1 MHDSPDPNAAFSDR
15 ELIERARSGDRAAF
29 AQIYDR
35 YAKPLYRYIYFRVGD
50 ADLAEDLQSEV
61 FLRAFES
68 LDRYED
74 RGWPFSAWLYRIARD
89 RTIDMLRRRRFRQ
102 TVPLESW
109 SGACEGPDH
118 EVTARL
124 DYEELRRHLCSLT
137 DDQRQVIYLRFMAN
151 LSVQEVA
158 LRLGR
163 SEGAVKALQHRG
175 LQSLARRLSIC
186 ECV

>member
-1 MHDSPDPNAAFSDR
+1 MHVPPEDADLTLPDS
-15 ELIERARSGDRAAF
+15 ELIKRAQHGDQAAF

-35 YAKPLYRYIYFRVGD
+35 YAQPLYRYIYFRVGD
-50 ADLAEDLQSEV
+50 PDLAEDLQAEV

-74 RGWPFSAWLYRIARD
+74 RGWPLSAWLYRIARD
-89 RTIDMLRRRRFRQ
+89 RTVDVIRRSRLRQ

-118 EVTARL
+118 DVVMRL
-124 DYEELRRHLCSLT
+124 DCEELWRHLCDLT
-137 DDQRQVIYLRFMAN
+137 DDQRQVISLRFLAD
-151 LSVQEVA
+151 LSIQEVA
-158 LRLGR
+158 SRLGR

-175 LQSLARRLSIC
+175 LQSLARRLVSG
-186 ECV
+186 V

>member
-1 MHDSPDPNAAFSDR
+1 MHASTDPNAASSDR
-15 ELIERARSGDRAAF
+15 ELIERARNGDHAAF

-109 SGACEGPDH
+109 SGACEGPDR
-118 EVTARL
+118 EVAARL
-124 DYEELRRHLCSLT
+124 DCEELRRHLCNLT
-137 DDQRQVIYLRFMAN
+137 DDQRQVIYLRFMAD
-151 LSVQEVA
+151 LSVHEVA

-186 ECV
+186 ECI

>member
-1 MHDSPDPNAAFSDR
+1 MHAHSADINLSLSDS
-15 ELIERARSGDRAAF
+15 ELIKRAQDGDHAAF

-35 YAKPLYRYIYFRVGD
+35 YAQPLYRYIYFRIGD
-50 ADLAEDLQSEV
+50 PDLAEDLQAEV

-74 RGWPFSAWLYRIARD
+74 RGWPLSAWLYRIARD
-89 RTIDMLRRRRFRQ
+89 RTVDVIRRRRLRQ

-109 SGACEGPDH
+109 SGACDGPDR
-118 EVTARL
+118 EIDARL
-124 DYEELRRHLCSLT
+124 DCEELQRLLDDLT
-137 DDQRQVIYLRFMAN
+137 DDQRQVIYLRFLAD
-151 LSVQEVA
+151 LSIQEVA

-175 LQSLARRLSIC
+175 LQSLARRLVSGA
-186 ECV
+186 

>member
-1 MHDSPDPNAAFSDR
+1 MHASPVDASFPLSDS
-15 ELIERARSGDRAAF
+15 ELIKRAQDGDQAAF

-35 YAKPLYRYIYFRVGD
+35 YAQPLYRYIYCRVGD
-50 ADLAEDLQSEV
+50 PDLAEDVRADV

-74 RGWPFSAWLYRIARD
+74 RGWPLSAWLYRIARD
-89 RTIDMLRRRRFRQ
+89 RTVDVIRRRRLRQ

-109 SGACEGPDH
+109 SGACDGPDR
-118 EVTARL
+118 EIDVRL
-124 DYEELRRHLCSLT
+124 DCEEVRRLLHDLT
-137 DDQRQVIYLRFMAN
+137 DDQRQVIYLRFVAD
-151 LSVQEVA
+151 LSIQEVA

-175 LQSLARRLSIC
+175 LQSLARRIVSGA
-186 ECV
+186 

>member
-1 MHDSPDPNAAFSDR
+1 MHAPSADTEFSLSDS
-15 ELIERARSGDRAAF
+15 ELIKRAQGGDHAAF

-35 YAKPLYRYIYFRVGD
+35 YAQPLYRYIYFRVGD
-50 ADLAEDLQSEV
+50 HDLAEDLRAEV

-74 RGWPFSAWLYRIARD
+74 RGWPLSAWLYRIARD
-89 RTIDMLRRRRFRQ
+89 RTVDVIRRQRLRQ

-109 SGACEGPDH
+109 SGACEGPDR
-118 EVTARL
+118 EIDVRL
-124 DYEELRRHLCSLT
+124 DCEELRRLLDDLT

-151 LSVQEVA
+151 LSIQEVA

-175 LQSLARRLSIC
+175 LQSLARRFVL
-186 ECV
+186 

>member
-1 MHDSPDPNAAFSDR
+1 MHAHSADVNLSLSDS
-15 ELIERARSGDRAAF
+15 ELIKRAQNGDHAAF

-35 YAKPLYRYIYFRVGD
+35 YAQPLYRYIYFRIGD
-50 ADLAEDLQSEV
+50 PDLAEDLRAEV

-74 RGWPFSAWLYRIARD
+74 RGWPLSAWLYRIARD
-89 RTIDMLRRRRFRQ
+89 RTVDVIRRRRLRQ

-109 SGACEGPDH
+109 SGACDGPDR
-118 EVTARL
+118 EVDARL
-124 DYEELRRHLCSLT
+124 DCEELQRLLHDLT
-137 DDQRQVIYLRFMAN
+137 DDQRQVIYLRFMAD
-151 LSVQEVA
+151 LSIQEVA

-175 LQSLARRLSIC
+175 LQSLARRL
-186 ECV
+186 VL

>member
-1 MHDSPDPNAAFSDR
+1 MYAPPANDGLLFSDS
-15 ELIERARSGDRAAF
+15 ELIRRAQDGDHGAF

-35 YAKPLYRYIYFRVGD
+35 YAQPLYRYIYFRVGD
-50 ADLAEDLQSEV
+50 PDLAEDLQAEV

-74 RGWPFSAWLYRIARD
+74 RGWPLSAWLYRIARD
-89 RTIDMLRRRRFRQ
+89 RTVDVIRRRRLRQ

-109 SGACEGPDH
+109 SGACDGPDR
-118 EVTARL
+118 EVEASIDCEEVRRL
-124 DYEELRRHLCSLT
+124 LCDLT
-137 DDQRQVIYLRFMAN
+137 DDQRQVIYLRFMAD
-151 LSVQEVA
+151 LSIQEVA

-175 LQSLARRLSIC
+175 LQSLARRLSSCI
-186 ECV
+186 